1 LRAVMDC
8 MIYRIIMEDT
18 GIYAIRERRLDRCSR
33 AASTDRERVRATRE
47 GNITLIL
54 RQTQDRL

>member
-1 LRAVMDC
+1 MYC
-8 MIYRIIMEDT
+8 IIIEDT
-18 GIYAIRERRLDRCSR
+18 GIYAIRERGLDWCSR
-33 AASTDRERVRATRE
+33 AASTDRERVKATRE